1 MDCTIPMC
9 GQVQVALAGISVL
22 YTLKIK
28 DVGGGAGITRISMRQ
43 EQSEADMVS
52 GHDLNISHSYMKLPK
67 SK

>member
-28 DVGGGAGITRISMRQ
+28 DVGGGGRNNKDQYEAGT
-43 EQSEADMVS
+43 E
-52 GHDLNISHSYMKLPK
+52 
-67 SK
+67 